1 MGTPHTLTQHLNLLN
16 REPGLNCFTLP
27 VNQGALH
34 FSTGWRRRGRIN
46 QAWDTS
52 LLSRCTHSSVSKD
65 CKDLKSASTYLLLLT
80 SYVFLVWPDSSF
92 VFGFMFVILSQKLLW
107 CTWRFQVLKLC
118 FKTNILEGKKRST
131 WLPKWGL
138 WLVTLGKFPLKP
150 RPENLV

>member
-27 VNQGALH
+27 GNQGALH

-46 QAWDTS
+46 QAGDTS

-65 CKDLKSASTYLLLLT
+65 CKDVKSTSTYLLLLA

-92 VFGFMFVILSQKLLW
+92 VFGFMFVVFCQKLLW
-107 CTWRFQVLKLC
+107 CTWRFQVKNQCVLKLS
-118 FKTNILEGKKRST
+118 ILVGKKNEVPYCQNEAWGW
-131 WLPKWGL
+131 WLMKGL
-138 WLVTLGKFPLKP
+138 GLRV
-150 RPENLV
+150 